1 MEEAVS
7 KQTSFSGPIF
17 IVGLPRSG
25 TKLLRGLLNNHTR
38 IHIPGNE
45 SHIIP
50 YFYNNRS
57 QYGNLAQVANF
68 QKFYD
73 DFSNSIFF
81 KRLARATKVTVTEE
95 EWRQAVKDW
104 SLSGVLE
111 TFYQFYTTKKRKDIW
126 GDKTPAYL
134 ARMPLLKTLFPTAKF
149 IHIIRDVRDYCLS
162 INKAWSK
169 NMIRAAQ
176 RWHDDILKAQR
187 DATNFQADYIQIHY
201 EALCENPETVLKSI
215 CEFLEIGFEPKM
227 AIPSHPTE
235 NIGDARGAVGIVRN
249 NSGKWRRQMPQQRVK
264 RIEQICG
271 SLLKELDYEVNYTG
285 PPQRVGATRMFYYS
299 KMDAF
304 NLLRFQLSNYKL
316 KEALFNYTK
325 AQKFHK

>member
-1 MEEAVS
+1 MGKAAS
-7 KQTSFSGPIF
+7 KQTSFTGPIF

-25 TKLLRGLLNNHTR
+25 TKLLRGLVNNHSR

-57 QYGNLAQVANF
+57 QYGNLSQVANF

-81 KRLARATKVTVTEE
+81 KRLARSTKTTVTEK
-95 EWRQAVKDW
+95 EWRQLVTDW

-111 TFYQFYTTKKRKDIW
+111 AFYRFYTEKKKKDIW
-126 GDKTPAYL
+126 GDKTPAYISH
-134 ARMPLLKTLFPTAKF
+134 MPLLKTLFPTAKF

-176 RWHDDILKAQR
+176 RWHDDILQAR
-187 DATNFQADYIQIHY
+187 SDASNFQADYMQIHY
-201 EALCENPETVLKSI
+201 ETLCEAPEKVLKSI
-215 CEFLEIGFEPKM
+215 CEFLEIGFESQM
-227 AIPSHPTE
+227 TIPSKPTE
-235 NIGDARGAVGIVRN
+235 NLGDTRGTVGIVQN
-249 NSGKWRRQMPQQRVK
+249 NSGKWRRQMPPQRVK
-264 RIEQICG
+264 RVEQICG
-271 SLLKELDYEVNYTG
+271 SLLKELGYEVNYNG
-285 PPQRVGATRMFYYS
+285 PPQRVGATKMFYYS
-299 KMDAF
+299 KMDAL